1 MDIPDLHR
9 LLDNFQKNGVL
20 YILVGGQA
28 VRLHGL
34 NRATENVDL
43 VVPFDEKNGERLIRS
58 LEFLVSSKE
67 LQSWW
72 FSKEANADEI
82 QNIRVADEMVIDI
95 LFAANGET
103 YESLQPFIRKI
114 EIDGVIIPTLNI
126 DGLLKK
132 NRLSGERCNRSRFF
146 IKTKKSQLL
155 SIP

>member
-1 MDIPDLHR
+1 MNIPDLHR

-34 NRATENVDL
+34 NRATEDVDL

-58 LEFLVSSKE
+58 LEFLASSKE

-114 EIDGVIIPTLNI
+114 EIDGVTIPTLDI
-126 DGLLKK
+126 DGLLKTKTGYREKDAIDREFLMKIKK
-132 NRLSGERCNRSRFF
+132 NQ
-146 IKTKKSQLL
+146 K
-155 SIP
+155 